1 MSEAISFAGSGP
13 DRDQIPVVATGVS
26 NIDMPAFAAF
36 FALSAVFY
44 LGIYTLEAPV
54 RYGLYLVGKDS
65 LILLRDGLMFG
76 PLVVLALVQL
86 TTTRLHPAFL
96 AAGVLMT
103 FHGLVLVGTQGSLMG
118 AAYGAKILM
127 NVLFGFFAAGL
138 LIAPRGWVLKAFVV
152 FWVLIL
158 IGALLDKFVMTF
170 PWTGMATVVGDLSVD
185 VSKDWQISDPFA
197 RRVAGFTRSSI
208 AVAAVLPCL
217 SIVLMCRLKN
227 VWARAAI
234 ALPALAGVFLS
245 TQKGSLIAFLP
256 IAAILCLPAALRLA
270 WLRICFVAFL
280 VLAAGLPLFTHGLS
294 LDHGRGVF
302 SMESLYLRIVYTW
315 PDAWAWI
322 EHHQMMWFGVGLG
335 GIGGPQRLYAP
346 DQFNPTDNIALLL
359 YAYFGLFALLYLAF
373 IVRLALRPATGDLP
387 RVEAA
392 LAILAFAFGYG
403 IVLSLIEDQ
412 SASLFLG
419 AALGTLWLE
428 TAPRGSVS
436 GPAHGV
442 PFAYQNGEFR

>member
-1 MSEAISFAGSGP
+1 MSEALSFAGSGP
-13 DRDQIPVVATGVS
+13 DQDETPIAPAGVS
-26 NIDMPAFAAF
+26 NIDVPAFAGF
-36 FALSAVFY
+36 FALCAVCY

-54 RYGLYLVGKDS
+54 RYGLYLAGKDS

-76 PLVVLALVQL
+76 PLVALGVTQLARG
-86 TTTRLHPAFL
+86 RLHPAFW
-96 AAGVLMT
+96 AAGVLMA
-103 FHGLVLVGTQGSLMG
+103 FHGLVLVGTVGNVLG

-127 NVLFGFFAAGL
+127 NLVFGFFAASL
-138 LIAPRGWVLKAFVV
+138 LMAPRGWVLKAFIL

-158 IGALLDKFVMTF
+158 IGALLDKFVMVF
-170 PWTGMATVVGDLSVD
+170 PWTGMETVVGDLSVD

-217 SIVLMCRLKN
+217 SIVLTCRLRSL
-227 VWARAAI
+227 WARAAI

-270 WLRICFVAFL
+270 WLRTCFIAFL

-294 LDHGRGVF
+294 LEHGRGVF

-359 YAYFGLFALLYLAF
+359 YAYFGLFALLYVAF
-373 IVRLALRPATGDLP
+373 VVRLAFRPVTGEVP
-387 RVEAA
+387 RAEAA

-428 TAPRGSVS
+428 TAAG
-436 GPAHGV
+436 GPASRSGGLHMPLPYKGD
-442 PFAYQNGEFR
+442 FR

>member
-1 MSEAISFAGSGP
+1 MSEAITLAGSGI
-13 DRDQIPVVATGVS
+13 DRDEAPVIAGSAS
-26 NIDMPAFAAF
+26 NIDMPALAGF
-36 FALSAVFY
+36 FALCGVTY

-54 RYGLYLVGKDS
+54 RYGLYLAGKDS
-65 LILLRDGLMFG
+65 FILLRDGLMLG
-76 PLVVLALVQL
+76 PLVVLGAAQA
-86 TTTRLHPAFL
+86 TRTRLHPAFW
-96 AAGVLMT
+96 AAGVLMA
-103 FHGLVLVGTQGSLMG
+103 FHGLVLVGTEGSLLG

-127 NVLFGFFAAGL
+127 NLLFGFFAASL
-138 LIAPRGWVLKAFVV
+138 LTAPSGWVLKAFAL

-158 IGALLDKFVMTF
+158 IGALLDKFVMVF
-170 PWTGMATVVGDLSVD
+170 PWTGMETVVGDLSVD

-217 SIVLMCRLKN
+217 SIVLMCRLKSL
-227 VWARAAI
+227 WARAAI
-234 ALPALAGVFLS
+234 ALPGLAGVFLS

-256 IAAILCLPAALRLA
+256 IAAILCLPAAFRIV
-270 WLRICFVAFL
+270 WLRICFIVFL

-359 YAYFGLFALLYLAF
+359 YAYFGLFAVLYVAF
-373 IVRLALRPATGDLP
+373 IVRLAFRPVTGEAS
-387 RVEAA
+387 RVEPA

-412 SASLFLG
+412 SACLFLG

-428 TAPRGSVS
+428 TASG
-436 GPAHGV
+436 GPALQTGR
-442 PFAYQNGEFR
+442 PSSPSLYQGDLR